1 MNRNDSLSPEER
13 DLAGRLA
20 RLGGPREPSAALD
33 AAILAAARA
42 AVAPQSTESV
52 ADASAT
58 PPGVPTAFAST
69 AAASTAAA
77 STAST
82 ATPTADA
89 DARSSATVVPLAT
102 AAKPKPKPR
111 PRWPLG
117 LGLAASLTLAATIGL
132 RVLDTPDGGGNFDTA
147 AAESAQSIATVDAAA
162 AEDSVTEAVMIDPP
176 LQRTAP
182 PPPPPLETAPAGG
195 AGARARREAATVDAD
210 AAAGYRYEPNEAR
223 AAAEA
228 LSSAP
233 RPLPPPPPAPMAPPP
248 PPVASAPAASPP
260 ATSAAPAP
268 AARAANAFPE
278 QESAER
284 RAERHQFNER
294 AREAKGAVDDK
305 TELDQVQVTGSRIRK
320 DEAAAAAPA
329 TPLGRAADASA
340 QKALNEDYDNQPP
353 LSADAPEVRQAWLQR
368 IRRLVAE
375 GKTEAARESLAE
387 FRRRYPTA
395 ELPDDLKKL
404 AATLPPTTP

>member
-1 MNRNDSLSPEER
+1 MNRNDPLSPEER

-42 AVAPQSTESV
+42 AVAPQPAESV

-58 PPGVPTAFAST
+58 PPGMPTTVAST
-69 AAASTAAA
+69 TPA

-82 ATPTADA
+82 ATPTAEA
-89 DARSSATVVPLAT
+89 DIRSSATVVPLAA

-132 RVLDTPDGGGNFDTA
+132 RVLDTPDGGANFDTA
-147 AAESAQSIATVDAAA
+147 EAESAQRVASADAAA

-195 AGARARREAATVDAD
+195 LGAKARRDAAVDAD

-248 PPVASAPAASPP
+248 PPVASAPAASAVPT
-260 ATSAAPAP
+260 A

-294 AREAKGAVDDK
+294 AREAKVAVDDK
-305 TELDQVQVTGSRIRK
+305 AELDQVQVTGSRIRK
-320 DEAAAAAPA
+320 DEGAAAAPA
-329 TPLGRAADASA
+329 APLGRAADASA

>member
-1 MNRNDSLSPEER
+1 MNRNDPLSPEER

-42 AVAPQSTESV
+42 AVAPQPAESV
-52 ADASAT
+52 ADAPDA
-58 PPGVPTAFAST
+58 PTI
-69 AAASTAAA
+69 AASTTAT

-82 ATPTADA
+82 APATADA
-89 DARSSATVVPLAT
+89 DALSSAKVVPLAA

-132 RVLDTPDGGGNFDTA
+132 RVLDAPDGGGNFDTT
-147 AAESAQSIATVDAAA
+147 AAESAQSVATADAAA

-182 PPPPPLETAPAGG
+182 PPPPPLEAAPAGG
-195 AGARARREAATVDAD
+195 FAAKARRDAAVDAETD
-210 AAAGYRYEPNEAR
+210 AAARYRYEPNEAR

-248 PPVASAPAASPP
+248 PPVASAPAAS
-260 ATSAAPAP
+260 AAPAA

-284 RAERHQFNER
+284 RAERNQLNER
-294 AREAKGAVDDK
+294 PREAKVADDDK
-305 TELDQVQVTGSRIRK
+305 AELDQVQVTGSRIRK
-320 DEAAAAAPA
+320 VDGAAAPA

-340 QKALNEDYDNQPP
+340 QKTLNEEYDDQPP